1 MEHDEVREQLQLAAV
16 EPDGLDRLMAGDTP
30 LAAAIAGHLAGCDA
44 CTTELERLR
53 RGGPL
58 IRDVVRTSP
67 PADLRERTLAYVRDR
82 GIQRGPAITATASP
96 APTTVRPT
104 ALAPSGRGVGFLPW
118 AAAVAAAVLISVAA
132 TSFLVGLRVD
142 AQIAALTETNRDLA
156 AVTTGTLSLT
166 AEKDVQRV
174 VLAST
179 DGSTT
184 HGTLLFS
191 PSTTDVVVVATGLTP
206 PPTGQEYRCWV
217 EMGGVRQPIGRM
229 FFGGDLAYWIGPAKA
244 TAAVTSGA
252 RFGVSLSSTG
262 ASGTDSQPVIAGTL

>member
-30 LAAAIAGHLAGCDA
+30 LAAAIAGHLAGCDT

-53 RGGPL
+53 RGVPL

-82 GIQRGPAITATASP
+82 GIQRGPGAASAGPSAP
-96 APTTVRPT
+96 AALRPA
-104 ALAPSGRGVGFLPW
+104 ALAPSRGPIGFLPW
-118 AAAVAAAVLISVAA
+118 VAAVAAAVLISVGA
-132 TSFLVGLRVD
+132 TSFIVGSRVD
-142 AQIAALTETNRDLA
+142 AQLATLTETNRDLA
-156 AVTTGTLSLT
+156 AVTTATLSLT
-166 AEKDVQRV
+166 SEKDVQRV
-174 VLAST
+174 ILAST

-217 EMGGVRQPIGRM
+217 EVGGVRQPIGRM

-244 TAAVTSGA
+244 TAATPSGA

-262 ASGTDSQPVIAGTL
+262 ASVSDSQPVIAGTL

>member
-53 RGGPL
+53 RGVPL

-82 GIQRGPAITATASP
+82 GIQRGPAATAAAP
-96 APTTVRPT
+96 APTTLRPT

-118 AAAVAAAVLISVAA
+118 AAAVAAAVLISVGA
-132 TSFLVGLRVD
+132 TSFLVGSRVD

-174 VLAST
+174 ILAST

-191 PSTTDVVVVATGLTP
+191 PSTTDVVVVATGLTQ

-244 TAAVTSGA
+244 TATVTSGA

>member
-53 RGGPL
+53 RGVPL

-67 PADLRERTLAYVRDR
+67 PVDLRERTLAYVRDR
-82 GIQRGPAITATASP
+82 GIQRGPGVAAATATPVPLRP
-96 APTTVRPT
+96 A
-104 ALAPSGRGVGFLPW
+104 ALAPSRGGVGLLPW
-118 AAAVAAAVLISVAA
+118 VAAVAAAVLISVGA
-132 TSFLVGLRVD
+132 TSFIVGSRVD
-142 AQIAALTETNRDLA
+142 AQIATLTETNRDLA
-156 AVTTGTLSLT
+156 AVTTSTLSLT

-174 VLAST
+174 ILAST

-191 PSTTDVVVVATGLTP
+191 PSSTDVVVVATGLTP
-206 PPTGQEYRCWV
+206 PPNGQEYRCWV
-217 EMGGVRQPIGRM
+217 EVGGVRQPIGRM

-244 TAAVTSGA
+244 TAAAPTGA